1 MGKTGLGAIVCKTAH
16 VRFRRRKWVLTRLCS
31 KNRKQGHTR
40 QNRGCFGWGW
50 YHYPRRALRVA
61 ETLDDRLS
69 KWFICRFL
77 ASPMQFLAEA
87 MDSAIH
93 AGLGDKY
100 YELQVEFH
108 NVYLDLCPNTEM
120 TDLLKRLE
128 NNFIRNY
135 YLFEN
140 PDNENSVLEETNQQH
155 YEIIRLFREKKPAEL
170 AQYIR
175 DVHWDSSK
183 AKFDSLPSQHM

>member
-1 MGKTGLGAIVCKTAH
+1 MRSCASLSRRCRGPAGLRDLFYFCQNCDFYALRTQGLSACA
-16 VRFRRRKWVLTRLCS
+16 RR
-31 KNRKQGHTR
+31 
-40 QNRGCFGWGW
+40 GW

-108 NVYLDLCPNTEM
+108 NVYLDRYPNTEM

-183 AKFDSLPSQHM
+183 AKCDSLPSQHM